1 MATCLVTI
9 SGTSGEVFIKYTDS
23 GSVDRY
29 LRAGLGQLYL
39 DDNGTDYEWS
49 TLSGDAAAASGCITL
64 TEVPIVC
71 HLISWQRLLVD
82 EISDAKIDAIL
93 LDDTVYEFST
103 SYTFPRSQAKI
114 ADAINSLNESDFKAV
129 AFKQVTATNKSEYF
143 LIIKVRG
150 DKVPKLRITNEAGT
164 HFMYLIG
171 EASSCLPAE
180 YTEIN
185 TCELGTYVPL

>member
-1 MATCLVTI
+1 MATCLVTV

-82 EISDAKIDAIL
+82 EISDAKVDAIL

-129 AFKQVTATNKSEYF
+129 AFKQVTASNKSEYF

-180 YTEIN
+180 YIEIS